1 MMFALILVWMVPL
14 LLGSGL
20 YACVAG
26 WPRQAHERLVT
37 AGLGWVVGVLAC
49 GTLLRLTSPASLD
62 GALWRV
68 APLGIV
74 LGLAAWAIAWFSRP
88 MARPRIWVDSKPAP
102 WLLIAA
108 VLLVLATRGWLLASD
123 VLLHPTLPW
132 DAWSAWQAKAKSWVL
147 AGQAVPWVSFDEWIR
162 NPQLDLRT
170 GVAWNYPELVPWA
183 MVWFAS
189 ASGWVEPLLNMA
201 WVGLWLALLL
211 AQFGQ
216 MRALDVDATRAWVAI
231 WLLGTLPLLNVH
243 AALGGYADLWL
254 AVLLS
259 QAVLSWLRWT
269 CYQEPRQLVVAL
281 LLAAMLPLLKHEGAL
296 WAILIGAACVACS
309 PRLTLGWLRFAI
321 AISVAALLVVLSV
334 AMDAHWTELARRYI
348 EAHEFDV
355 ARMVTAL
362 RAVANGLWGQGNW
375 NLLWFLLPAVLVINW
390 PAWRASRSARSLFLF
405 LVAAL
410 LLVTCVFTLSAAARH
425 AQSQSAINRIILQL
439 VPLAVALLVIASRPA
454 AQMSVSPAA
463 AQSRAA
469 REAVLVT
476 AGK

>member
-1 MMFALILVWMVPL
+1 MIFSLVLVWTVPL

-26 WPRQAHERLVT
+26 WPRQAHERLVA

-49 GTLLRLTSPASLD
+49 AALLRLTSGASLD
-62 GALWRV
+62 GALWRI

-74 LGLAAWAIAWFSRP
+74 LGLAAWGLAWYSRGP
-88 MARPRIWVDSKPAP
+88 VKVGHWPRGAPAP
-102 WLLIAA
+102 WLLVAA
-108 VLLVLATRGWLLASD
+108 VVAILATRGWLLASD

-170 GVAWNYPELVPWA
+170 GVAWDYPDMIPWV
-183 MVWFAS
+183 MVWFAL
-189 ASGWVEPLLNMA
+189 ASGWVEPLLNMT

-216 MRALDVDATRAWVAI
+216 LRALGVDATRAWVAI
-231 WLLGTLPLLNVH
+231 WLLGTLPLVNVH

-259 QAVLSWLRWT
+259 QAVLSWLRWA
-269 CYQEPRQLVVAL
+269 CHQDPRQLAVAL
-281 LLAAMLPLLKHEGAL
+281 LLTALLPVLKHEGAL
-296 WAILIGAACVACS
+296 WAILLGAACVSCS
-309 PRLTLGWLRFAI
+309 PRLALGWVRAAI
-321 AISVAALLVVLSV
+321 AVSIAALLVGVSFAL
-334 AMDAHWTELARRYI
+334 DAHWTEVARRYV
-348 EAHEFDV
+348 EAHEFDG
-355 ARMVTAL
+355 ARMAASL
-362 RAVANGLWGQGNW
+362 RAVASGLWGQGNW
-375 NLLWFLLPAVLVINW
+375 NLLWFLLPAVLVVNW
-390 PAWRASRSARSLFLF
+390 PAWRSWRSGRVLFLF

-410 LLVTCVFTLSAAARH
+410 LLVICVFTLSAAARH

-439 VPLAVALLVIASRPA
+439 VPLAVAMLVMASRPA
-454 AQMSVSPAA
+454 TGSATAATGAGTGRA
-463 AQSRAA
+463 AQATG
-469 REAVLVT
+469 E
-476 AGK
+476 